1 MTRKNKM
8 YPEKYPNPQL
18 KRNKIFSLDGDWL
31 LNGRS
36 IKIPFCPESKASE
49 FKGEIGYGK
58 RESLVYEKSFVLP
71 EYMHE
76 GCHTRLLLHVDGVD
90 QRHLAV
96 VNGNV
101 VGSRT
106 DGYLKSIYDIT
117 GKVQQEGENLL
128 KILAVDPIS
137 ADLPYGKQK
146 LKRGGMWYTPFSGIW
161 KSVWLEAVPEKY
173 IKDLKIDAD
182 KDRIK
187 FKFNFCDF
195 LGQSFE
201 VRVFPPVLKNRI
213 QQENDEEK
221 EECWIISGE
230 IEKEFPENCIEI
242 NTAGLISN
250 LGNEFPVKEWDTEE
264 PWLYDT
270 EITAGDDV
278 VCSYFGIRT
287 IEEKEIDGKVRVLLN
302 GKPLFLHGVLDQG
315 YYTDG
320 LCRPGDEAEY
330 ERDILRMK
338 ALGFN
343 LLRKHVKT
351 ETDLFYYYCDINGM
365 LVMQDFVNLGKYRYI
380 IDTVLPTAGLKLTDD
395 RIRHVSN
402 TARKNFEKH
411 ALGVVK
417 ELHNHPSVIAYTIFN
432 EGWGQHRGDDYY
444 KMLKEIEPGRLF
456 DTASGWFDVR
466 KTDFDSRHIYFRL
479 RDIRPSKRYKGKPIF
494 ITECGGYMMAV
505 KGHVFNEKAS
515 YGYGKCRSSEEL
527 TDRIEELYEKMVIP
541 GIRNG
546 VCGCIYTQLSDIED
560 EVNGLYTYDREI
572 CKVDEKR
579 MKALADR
586 LKAVK

>member
-1 MTRKNKM
+1 MN
-8 YPEKYPNPQL
+8 PEKHPNPQL

-76 GCHTRLLLHVDGVD
+76 GSHTRLLLHVDGVD

-96 VNGNV
+96 LNGRV
-101 VGSRT
+101 IGSRT
-106 DGYLKSIYDIT
+106 DGYLKAVYDIT
-117 GKVQQEGENLL
+117 GKVDRENENLL
-128 KILAVDPIS
+128 KILAVDPVS
-137 ADLPYGKQK
+137 TELPYGKQK

-173 IKDLKIDAD
+173 IKDFMVDAN
-182 KDRIK
+182 KENIK
-187 FKFNFCDF
+187 FKFNFSDF
-195 LGQSFE
+195 QGQSFE
-201 VRVFPPVLKNRI
+201 IRVFPPELKNRI
-213 QQENDEEK
+213 EQEIDEEK

-230 IEKEFPENCIEI
+230 IGKDVPENGIEI
-242 NTAGLISN
+242 KLAGLKSN
-250 LGNEFPVKEWDTEE
+250 LGNDLPIKEWDTKE
-264 PWLYDT
+264 PWLYDM
-270 EITAGDDV
+270 EITAGADV
-278 VCSYFGIRT
+278 LHSYFGIRT
-287 IEEKEIDGKVRVLLN
+287 VEEKEIDGKVRVLLN
-302 GKPLFLHGVLDQG
+302 GKPIFLHGVLDQG

-320 LCRPGDEAEY
+320 LCRPADEAEY

-365 LVMQDFVNLGKYRYI
+365 LVMQDFVNMGKYRYI
-380 IDTVLPTAGLKLTDD
+380 IDTVLPTVGVKLTDD

-402 TARKNFEKH
+402 SARKNFEQH

-444 KMLKEIEPGRLF
+444 KMLKELEPDRLF

-479 RDIRPSKRYKGKPIF
+479 RDIKPSKRYKGKPIF

-505 KGHVFNEKAS
+505 KGHVFNEKAT
-515 YGYGKCRSSEEL
+515 YGYGKCQSTEEL
-527 TDRIEELYEKMVIP
+527 TDKIEELYDKMIIP
-541 GIRNG
+541 GIKNG

-560 EVNGLYTYDREI
+560 EINGLYTYDREI

-586 LKAVK
+586 LQSVE